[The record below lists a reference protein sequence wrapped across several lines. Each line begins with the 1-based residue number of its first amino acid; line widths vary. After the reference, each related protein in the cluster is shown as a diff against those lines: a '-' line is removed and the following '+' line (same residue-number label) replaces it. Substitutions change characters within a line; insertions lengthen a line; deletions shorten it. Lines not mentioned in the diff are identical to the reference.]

1 MRERVEKELDVER
14 EAKKLVDANV
24 ESKRN
29 VRVQV

>member
-1 MRERVEKELDVER
+1 VRERVEKELDVER